1 MKKIFLVLALVLA
14 NNIMFSQKI
23 NGGWE
28 TKVKNNKGI
37 IIKTIITFADGFYVI
52 TNFTETNGEFINTS
66 GGSWIVQNNQ
76 LKSLI
81 EFDYVHPKNVGTTFL
96 DKINVNENILKL
108 NDIEYTRIDNGTPG
122 KLNGAWLMSG
132 RKRNGEI
139 QSRDTSRPRKTMKIL
154 SGSRFQWIA
163 YNTETKQFMG
173 TGGGTYSTVNGKY
186 TENIEFFSKDKTRVG
201 MSLVFNYEL
210 VDGNWHHSGK
220 SSKGAPI
227 YEIWSIR
234 KQINT

>member
-23 NGGWE
+23 NGAWE

-37 IIKTIITFADGFYVI
+37 IIKTIITFVDGFYVI
-52 TNFTETNGEFINTS
+52 ANFTETNGEFINTS

-81 EFDYVHPKNVGTTFL
+81 EFDYVHPKNVGTTYSM
-96 DKINVNENILKL
+96 KITINENILKL

-234 KQINT
+234 K

>member
-23 NGGWE
+23 NGAWE

-37 IIKTIITFADGFYVI
+37 IIKTIITFVDGFYVI

-81 EFDYVHPKNVGTTFL
+81 EFDYVHPKNVGTTYSM
-96 DKINVNENILKL
+96 KITINENILKL

-234 KQINT
+234 K